1 MALAEIREA
10 SVANSVSQ
18 ETHAALT
25 VFSEVQ
31 IGRSPRPT
39 AQEELQLY
47 EKNSDVPRF
56 ETTTDCSRSW
66 LVRDTENIKIASR

>member
-25 VFSEVQ
+25 VFYEVQ
-31 IGRSPRPT
+31 IGSSPRPT

-47 EKNSDVPRF
+47 EKIQMSPASKRLLIVVGHGSYGIQK
-56 ETTTDCSRSW
+56 TSR
-66 LVRDTENIKIASR
+66 